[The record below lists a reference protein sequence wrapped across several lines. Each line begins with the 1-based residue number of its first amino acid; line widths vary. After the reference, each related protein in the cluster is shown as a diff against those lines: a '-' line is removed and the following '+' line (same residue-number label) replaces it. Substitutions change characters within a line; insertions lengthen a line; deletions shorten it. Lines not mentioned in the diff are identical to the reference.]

1 MKQLICAV
9 ALVLSFSFA
18 ASAQKVQPKV
28 IALLTKAS
36 WCVVCQA
43 NGPRFMK
50 DIMPMIRENKEVQ
63 IIMNDLSDKKTTAM
77 SRRTLQKANLDD
89 FAEKNPAT
97 GMLYFFNANTKKLLS
112 SVSLAQS
119 NEEIEKAY
127 QKALTKG

>member
-9 ALVLSFSFA
+9 TLVMSFSFS
-18 ASAQKVQPKV
+18 ASAQKVQPKI
-28 IALLTKAS
+28 IALFTKAS

-50 DIMPMIRENKEVQ
+50 DIMPMIQENKEVQ
-63 IIMNDLSDKKTTAM
+63 IIINDLSDKKTTAT
-77 SRRTLQKANLDD
+77 SKRALQKAGLDD

-97 GMLYFFNANTKKLLS
+97 GMLYFFNADTKKRLS
-112 SVSLAQS
+112 SASLADS

-127 QKALTKG
+127 KKALSKM

>member
-1 MKQLICAV
+1 MKQSICAV
-9 ALVLSFSFA
+9 ALVMSFSFTA
-18 ASAQKVQPKV
+18 NAQKVQPKV

-63 IIMNDLSDKKTTAM
+63 IIMNDLSDKKTTAT
-77 SRRTLQKANLDD
+77 SRRTLQKADLDD

>member
-9 ALVLSFSFA
+9 ALVMSFSFTTN
-18 ASAQKVQPKV
+18 AQKVQPKV
-28 IALLTKAS
+28 IALITKAS
-36 WCVVCQA
+36 WCVVCQT

-50 DIMPMIRENKEVQ
+50 DIMPMIRGNKEVQ
-63 IIMNDLSDKKTTAM
+63 IIINDLSDKKTTAT
-77 SRRTLQKANLDD
+77 SRRPLQKAGIDY

-127 QKALTKG
+127 QKALAKG

>member
-9 ALVLSFSFA
+9 ALVMSFSFTT
-18 ASAQKVQPKV
+18 SAQKVQPKV
-28 IALLTKAS
+28 IALITKAS

-50 DIMPMIRENKEVQ
+50 DIMPMIRRNKEVQ
-63 IIMNDLSDKKTTAM
+63 IIINDLSDKKTTAT
-77 SRRTLQKANLDD
+77 SRRTLQKADIDD

-97 GMLYFFNANTKKLLS
+97 GMLYFFNADTKKLLS

-127 QKALTKG
+127 QKALAKG

>member
-9 ALVLSFSFA
+9 ALVMSFSFTTN
-18 ASAQKVQPKV
+18 AQKVQPKV
-28 IALLTKAS
+28 IALITKAF

-50 DIMPMIRENKEVQ
+50 DIMPMIRGNKEVQ
-63 IIMNDLSDKKTTAM
+63 IIINDLSDKKTTAT
-77 SRRTLQKANLDD
+77 SRRPLQKAGIDD
-89 FAEKNPAT
+89 FAEKNLAT

-127 QKALTKG
+127 QKALAKG